1 MIRRIARLVNRRTA
15 RRLAGLVVLN
25 VGDLIRVC
33 ALIAIPVVIAAY
45 VDPVSAWK
53 VDAPV
58 WGIVVIAFALLGVE
72 RVGLTL
78 YNFGDRLAPARPKQ
92 REPYTARQFVA
103 GERVYA
109 RIEAGEPVDV
119 EAELDKAYRAG
130 AEDDRG
136 HATA

>member
-45 VDPVSAWK
+45 IDPVSAWK

-58 WGIVVIAFALLGVE
+58 WGIVVITFALLGVE

-78 YNFGDRLAPARPKQ
+78 YNFGDRLAPARPK
-92 REPYTARQFVA
+92 RRKPYTARQFVA
-103 GERVYA
+103 SERVYA

-119 EAELDKAYRAG
+119 EAALDTAYRAG